1 MQNVQRS
8 ARPGFGEDAM
18 GLGTFSLKSLASKYW
33 NEYTE
38 TMPRERLD
46 AIHLRR
52 IRKLIAYAYEHVPFY
67 RQLYDK
73 AGFTP
78 DDIRSLDDFNAIVP
92 VIDKKDLVE
101 AQQVNS
107 PRGDAVALGDESSLH
122 QFQTSGSTGV
132 PMGIPV
138 SYYSSHHYGE
148 QWAYGFW
155 AVGLRPH
162 DSFYFAFN
170 WGSFAG
176 FWSAYWGVRRL
187 GGSVYSGGGLNTEMR
202 LKQIME
208 LRPTVL
214 MSTPTYALAMA
225 EKAKELGIDLP
236 KTSIKVTYHAGEP
249 GGNVPTTRRAI
260 EEAWG
265 ASAYEQYGLAEV
277 GAIAWGCQLQH
288 GVHLTEDQT
297 YATVVDPETGRP
309 VGDGEV
315 GENLVTSYIQFS
327 QPIIKYRT
335 HDLVRPVR
343 KTCECGRSWIL
354 FEGGVLGRTD
364 HMIIIKGTNVYP
376 TAVEALLGEVQ
387 GLTPH
392 YELHVVRGRTGDAL
406 TVKVEAESGYPAD
419 WYGDLRQKTEQLLY
433 ERILVRIAVE
443 IEPPGTL
450 PRYELKAKR
459 FFDHRQR

>member
-1 MQNVQRS
+1 
-8 ARPGFGEDAM
+8 M
-18 GLGTFSLKSLASKYW
+18 GLGTFSQRSLASNYW

-46 AIHLRR
+46 ALHLKR
-52 IRKLIAYAYEHVPFY
+52 IRKLLTYAYEHVPFY

-73 AGFTP
+73 AGFKP
-78 DDIRSLDDFNAIVP
+78 EDIRSLEDFDAIVP

-101 AQQVNS
+101 AQQVS
-107 PRGDAVALGDESSLH
+107 PPWGEAVALSDDSNLYR
-122 QFQTSGSTGV
+122 FQTSGSTGV
-132 PMGIPV
+132 PMAIPV

-148 QWAYGFW
+148 QWVYGYW

-170 WGSFAG
+170 WGPFAG

-187 GGSVYSGGGLNTEMR
+187 GGSVYSGGGLNTETR
-202 LKQIME
+202 LKKIVE

-225 EKAKELGIDLP
+225 EKARELGIDLP
-236 KTSIKVTYHAGEP
+236 ETTVKITYLTGEP
-249 GGNVPTTRRAI
+249 GVNVATTRRAI

-265 ASAYEQYGLAEV
+265 ATAYEQYGLAEV
-277 GAIAWGCQLQH
+277 GAIAFNCPLRH
-288 GVHLTEDQT
+288 AVHLTEDQT
-297 YATVVDPETGRP
+297 YTTVVDPETGRP
-309 VGDGEV
+309 VGEGEV

-335 HDLVRPVR
+335 HDLVRLVR
-343 KTCECGRSWIL
+343 KPCECGRSWIR

-376 TAVEALLGEVQ
+376 TAVEALLGEVE
-387 GLTPH
+387 GLAPH
-392 YELHVVRGRTGDAL
+392 YELHVARERSGDAL
-406 TVKVEAESGYPAD
+406 TVKVEAEPGYPAGQ
-419 WYGDLRQKTEQLLY
+419 YVELKRKAEQLLH

-443 IEPPGTL
+443 IQPSGTL

-459 FFDHRQR
+459 FFDHRER